1 MRIML
6 IACFVLL
13 LVLSGCTNKAY
24 YDQQPDLARQTTA
37 NTIAAGKALSQIAA
51 HMFPTVQPD
60 HKFFA
65 SPPPTDV
72 GKVDVNKEGSFDL
85 QIQPPTVI
93 NTGAVDAL
101 QAVLVAQ
108 ERTRQVAAFTALV
121 EKVLLRPQHQVADP
135 FSGERVLTKAIEA
148 AVPIAAIGAMAST
161 MKEGLRSA
169 TGPVTATIS
178 GGSSLATETG
188 TAKGEAPTTTTTSTS
203 TELKE

>member
-1 MRIML
+1 MKCL
-6 IACFVLL
+6 TLLLL

-51 HMFPTVQPD
+51 HMFSTSPTNRVFMP
-60 HKFFA
+60 A
-65 SPPPTDV
+65 PPMDV
-72 GKVDVNKEGSFDL
+72 GKVDVDKGGAFDI
-85 QIQPPTVI
+85 QIQPHTVV
-93 NTGAVDAL
+93 NTGATDAL

-121 EKVLLRPQHQVADP
+121 EKVLLRPQHQIADP
-135 FSGERVLTKAIEA
+135 FNGERVLTKVIEA

-169 TGPVTATIS
+169 TGPVTATVS

-188 TAKGEAPTTTTTSTS
+188 TARGEAPTTTTTTTS
-203 TELKE
+203 TELAK

>member
-1 MRIML
+1 MKYL
-6 IACFVLL
+6 ILL
-13 LVLSGCTNKAY
+13 LLLALSGCANKAY

-37 NTIAAGKALSQIAA
+37 NTIAAGEALSSIAA
-51 HMFPTVQPD
+51 HMFPTIQPN
-60 HKFFA
+60 HKFEVAPSTLNFGGVKQTGDRA
-65 SPPPTDV
+65 
-72 GKVDVNKEGSFDL
+72 FDI
-85 QIQPPTVI
+85 QIQPPTVV
-93 NTGAVDAL
+93 NTGAADAL

-121 EKVLLRPQHQVADP
+121 ERVLLRPQHQVADP

-169 TGPVTATIS
+169 TGPVTATVS

-203 TELKE
+203 TELAK

>member
-1 MRIML
+1 MKYL
-6 IACFVLL
+6 IPLL
-13 LVLSGCTNKAY
+13 ILALSGCTNKAY

-37 NTIAAGKALSQIAA
+37 NTIAAGEALSRIAT
-51 HMFPTVQPD
+51 HMFPTAQPNYR
-60 HKFFA
+60 FA
-65 SPPPTDV
+65 VPTPPMDV
-72 GKVDVNKEGSFDL
+72 GKVDVGKEGSFDI

-93 NTGAVDAL
+93 NTGASDAL
-101 QAVLVAQ
+101 RDVLVAQ

-169 TGPVTATIS
+169 TGSVTATVS

-188 TAKGEAPTTTTTSTS
+188 TAKGEAPTTTTSTL
-203 TELKE
+203 TETKK

>member
-1 MRIML
+1 MKYL
-6 IACFVLL
+6 IPLL
-13 LVLSGCTNKAY
+13 ILAFSGCTNKAY

-37 NTIAAGKALSQIAA
+37 NTVAAGEALSQIAA
-51 HMFPTVQPD
+51 HMFSTAPINRVFMPAPAMNMGT
-60 HKFFA
+60 
-65 SPPPTDV
+65 
-72 GKVDVNKEGSFDL
+72 VDVDKEGSFDI

-93 NTGAVDAL
+93 NTGASDAL
-101 QAVLVAQ
+101 KDVLVAQ

-169 TGPVTATIS
+169 TGPVTATVS

-188 TAKGEAPTTTTTSTS
+188 TAKGEAPTTTTTTTS
-203 TELKE
+203 TELAK

>member
-1 MRIML
+1 MKYL
-6 IACFVLL
+6 IPLL
-13 LVLSGCTNKAY
+13 ILALSGCTNKAY

-37 NTIAAGKALSQIAA
+37 NTIAAGEALSQIAT
-51 HMFPTVQPD
+51 HMFPTAQPN
-60 HKFFA
+60 HRFA
-65 SPPPTDV
+65 VPIPPMDV
-72 GKVDVNKEGSFDL
+72 GKVDVGKEGSFDI

-93 NTGAVDAL
+93 NTGASDAL
-101 QAVLVAQ
+101 RDVLVAQ

-148 AVPIAAIGAMAST
+148 AVPITGIMALSST

-169 TGPVTATIS
+169 SGPVTATVS

-188 TAKGEAPTTTTTSTS
+188 TAKGEAPTTTTST
-203 TELKE
+203 TELAK

>member
-1 MRIML
+1 MKYL
-6 IACFVLL
+6 IPLL
-13 LVLSGCTNKAY
+13 ILALSGCTNKAY

-37 NTIAAGKALSQIAA
+37 NTIAAGEALSQIAT
-51 HMFPTVQPD
+51 HMFPTAQPNYR
-60 HKFFA
+60 FA
-65 SPPPTDV
+65 VPTPPMDV
-72 GKVDVNKEGSFDL
+72 GKIDVGKEGSFDI

-93 NTGAVDAL
+93 NTGASDAL
-101 QAVLVAQ
+101 RDVLVAQ

-148 AVPIAAIGAMAST
+148 AVPITGIMALSST

-169 TGPVTATIS
+169 SGPVTATVS

-188 TAKGEAPTTTTTSTS
+188 TAKGEAPTTTTTSTTT
-203 TELKE
+203 TELAK